1 MTRKQH
7 RKMIETAANFG
18 TLKRRD
24 GVIHEL
30 SPEEQKQAEIVL
42 KIMDHNAAMKK
53 AKYEA
58 MKKAKLRIYKFM
70 SPLSGKNKA
79 QRQRVLSGFQ
89 CMMQGNKTIVVFD
102 KLKEAI

>member
-7 RKMIETAANFG
+7 RKMIETAAKFG
-18 TLKRRD
+18 TIKRN
-24 GVIHEL
+24 GIIHKL
-30 SPEEQKQAEIVL
+30 SQEKQAQAEVVL

-53 AKYEA
+53 RKYEA

-79 QRQRVLSGFQ
+79 QRQRVTSGIQSMNAGNQTLSYRMSQ
-89 CMMQGNKTIVVFD
+89 QPRW
-102 KLKEAI
+102 

>member
-18 TLKRRD
+18 TLKRN
-24 GVIHEL
+24 GIIHEL

-79 QRQRVLSGFQ
+79 QRARITSGIQSMNANNPSIPSRRFNLSNF
-89 CMMQGNKTIVVFD
+89 
-102 KLKEAI
+102 